1 MRPRHAVPALVL
13 AALVS
18 TSVPANAISNG
29 TPISGAAGQP
39 YGQTARVEIG
49 NGDRQCSG
57 VLVRPRL
64 LLTAASCLAAD
75 PANPGTLTQGA
86 PPMRVMARFGS
97 SADYTLGG
105 SSEPGAY
112 VPVSLIYPRADRDLV
127 VAKLA
132 YRADL
137 STPARLAT
145 TPPAV
150 GDQLTMTGFGRT
162 HQEWVTARQHQAA
175 TSVTAVDPTTL
186 GITGPASVCRGD
198 AGGPLY
204 RSTPQGAELVGV
216 HGASW
221 QQGCAGTMQSR
232 NGAVESRVDDLGAW
246 IAGLD
251 QDSNVICA
259 PSTAWNLNLDT
270 SFTPRLNTGTADAP
284 AALAPTSSW
293 GANGTPQPNKLRGI
307 IKTAPG
313 GWIWN
318 VHRRNGTADPMV
330 DGTLRL
336 WRYQNGVL
344 TGGEKVG
351 TYWQHYLTKP
361 QELTVDANGVVYRV
375 GQAGT
380 AQNGQLI
387 KYIWDF
393 TAKKWLKPSGE
404 VVDAGWGARHGTHT
418 VVASGTA
425 LYGTLANGTVVR
437 YEYAGAPSGVI
448 TPKGWPGDKLV
459 SIGAD
464 IVYVLD
470 AVTAS
475 RENILWT
482 RYYPDTQTWE
492 PTREVGHTGP
502 IFSSVSPDPAT
513 CHRT

>member
-1 MRPRHAVPALVL
+1 G
-13 AALVS
+13 
-18 TSVPANAISNG
+18 G
-29 TPISGAAGQP
+29 TPVSGGAGQP
-39 YGQTARVEIG
+39 YGQTARLEIG

-75 PANPGTLTQGA
+75 PANPATLAQGA

-97 SADYTLGG
+97 SADFTLGG

-112 VPVSLIYPRADRDLV
+112 IPVAQIFPRTDRDLV
-127 VAKLA
+127 LAKLA
-132 YRADL
+132 YRGDL
-137 STPARLAT
+137 ATPARLAT

-150 GDQLTMTGFGRT
+150 GDALTMTGFGRT
-162 HQEWVTARQHQAA
+162 SQEWVTARQHQAA
-175 TSVTAVDPTTL
+175 TSVTAVNPTTL
-186 GITGPASVCRGD
+186 GIAGPASVCRGD

-204 RSTPQGAELVGV
+204 RTTPQGLELVGV

-221 QQGCAGTMQSR
+221 QQGCAGTVQSR
-232 NGAVESRVDDLGAW
+232 NGAVESRVDDLGGWVADV
-246 IAGLD
+246 D
-251 QDSNVICA
+251 QDDNVTCA

-270 SFTPRLNTGTADAP
+270 NFVPRFNTGTAEGP
-284 AALAPTSSW
+284 AALAPTNTW
-293 GANGTPQPNKLRGI
+293 GANGSPQANKLRGI
-307 IKTAPG
+307 IKTAPD

-318 VHRRNGTADPMV
+318 VHRRNGTADPNV

-351 TYWQHYLTKP
+351 TSWQYHLTNP
-361 QELTVDANGVVYRV
+361 QEMTVDANGVLYRV

-380 AQNGQLI
+380 AYNGQLL
-387 KYIWDF
+387 KYVWDYA
-393 TAKKWLKPSGE
+393 AKKFERPGGE
-404 VVDAGWGARHGTHT
+404 VVDAQWLAKHGTRT

-425 LYGTLANGTVVR
+425 LYGTLTNGTVVR
-437 YEYAGAPSGVI
+437 YEHPGASGVI
-448 TPKGWPGDKLV
+448 TTKGFPGDKLV
-459 SIGAD
+459 SVGAD

-513 CHRT
+513 CRRS